1 MAAAP
6 RKQYFVQK
14 AMQLRFARFVI
25 LFVFVSSI
33 QTGGVIFLV
42 TFLLMGEKL
51 ASVYPQ
57 GRQVP
62 IFQSVYVTSFLG
74 LLGVLPLIFY
84 GSIVFSHRIA
94 GPLPKIYRLLKEI
107 GQGNF
112 DQKLILRKND
122 ELKEL
127 ADAINDMTDNL
138 KTKRMNGQG
147 GAPQWGYQ
155 DYAKLLK
162 KIFFTSLLTNQYFRC
177 TVSHVSPISGGKW

>member
-1 MAAAP
+1 MAQFQ

-33 QTGGVIFLV
+33 LTGGVIFLV

-57 GRQVP
+57 ERLAP
-62 IFQSVYVTSFLG
+62 IFQSVYLWAFVSLA
-74 LLGVLPLIFY
+74 GVIPIIFY

-94 GPLPKIYRLLKEI
+94 GPLPKIHRVLKEI

-112 DQKLILRKND
+112 DQSLILRKHD

-127 ADAINDMTDNL
+127 ADAINEMAVNL
-138 KTKRMNGQG
+138 KKAEGKSRNGAG
-147 GAPQWGYQ
+147 P
-155 DYAKLLK
+155 
-162 KIFFTSLLTNQYFRC
+162 S
-177 TVSHVSPISGGKW
+177 

>member
-1 MAAAP
+1 MAAIQ

-25 LFVFVSSI
+25 LFVFVSSVL
-33 QTGGVIFLV
+33 TGGVIFFV

-57 GRQVP
+57 GRLVP
-62 IFQSVYVTSFLG
+62 IFQSVYLWAFVSLAA
-74 LLGVLPLIFY
+74 VMPIIFY

-94 GPLPKIYRLLKEI
+94 GPLPKIYRMLQEI

-112 DQKLILRKND
+112 DQKLVLRQHD

-127 ADAINDMTDNL
+127 ADEINDMAKNL
-138 KTKRMNGQG
+138 
-147 GAPQWGYQ
+147 
-155 DYAKLLK
+155 AKLSK
-162 KIFFTSLLTNQYFRC
+162 NT
-177 TVSHVSPISGGKW
+177 